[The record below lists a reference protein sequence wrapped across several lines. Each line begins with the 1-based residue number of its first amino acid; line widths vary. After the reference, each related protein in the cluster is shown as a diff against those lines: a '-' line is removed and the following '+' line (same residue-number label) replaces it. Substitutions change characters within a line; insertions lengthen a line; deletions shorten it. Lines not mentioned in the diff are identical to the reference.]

1 MRQIH
6 NALFILMVF
15 TAFVLLP
22 ASLMGLTGEEIVR
35 RADEAQTFDTAV
47 STGELRMTD
56 RFGLKVSTFK
66 AWSRG
71 EDKSLIEFTSTAER
85 GQKVLRTE
93 DEIYLFYPDADEL
106 IRMQGS
112 ALRQGM
118 LGSDISYE
126 DMTGGKDRLSKYSI
140 ELQGEETV
148 SGRPCYVVFMTANTR
163 TVPYPQQ
170 KLWIDKE
177 NYIVWKGEY
186 YTKSGRLLKEME
198 TLETEEYDGRVVPIK
213 TRISDKMKEDS
224 ETVMVVD
231 DLEINVPI
239 DESRFSI
246 QELSW

>member
-1 MRQIH
+1 MLRIKRAVLILFTFIILPQIMF
-6 NALFILMVF
+6 AL
-15 TAFVLLP
+15 
-22 ASLMGLTGEEIVR
+22 SGEEIVR

-47 STGELRMTD
+47 SSGEFRIKD

-71 EDKSLIEFTSTAER
+71 SEESLIEFTSVAEQ

-93 DEIYLFYPDADEL
+93 DEIYIFYPDADEL

-140 ELQGEETV
+140 ELEGEE
-148 SGRPCYVVFMTANTR
+148 SENGRPCYVVFMTANTR
-163 TVPYPQQ
+163 TVPYPKQ

-177 NYIVWKGEY
+177 SFIVWKGEY
-186 YTKSGRLLKEME
+186 FTRSGRLLKEME
-198 TLETEEYDGRVVPIK
+198 TLETRVYDGRTVAVK
-213 TRISDKMKEDS
+213 SRISDKMKKDS
-224 ETVMVVD
+224 ETLMFID
-231 DLEINVPI
+231 ELELNVPL
-239 DESRFSI
+239 DESIFSI
-246 QELSW
+246 RELSW